1 MDKKRHTVSLGD
13 LWNLKHLNEI
23 YQRDTI
29 NIYSPISIITNHDP
43 STWDGKECYEADWTG
58 TPDKPKE
65 NYFIDYFSFKIFKG
79 YDKLN
84 GIDPDKDDPSDDD
97 WIDAYFNNLPISNL
111 YYQIVNKDGSKN
123 YKPLSWLN
131 ADTYKNYY
139 KYVKNDN
146 AVIGESIAAG
156 EATAGGVAGLTS
168 AAVAT
173 AMAGVSVI
181 PVAGWIAV
189 SGMLVAGIVL
199 ACVAGLAN
207 KSFLDTTGD
216 CNIDL
221 DKQKLTVSATAYVP
235 HAFQNCIPCITDKTK
250 INDMDTTDAYTYDK
264 QLQYLPINFVNY
276 VSLTAKNTSAN
287 RPIWKK
293 VKEQSEQFYFKNS
306 WAERL
311 NNNSTINTN
320 DTYYLLP
327 ICTSDEIYAD
337 TDTQAV
343 VDSFLDSDNPTIV
356 GTSDLLTNL
365 PLKFKDFKNNPFFN
379 QPVVSTVLNYP
390 IFNQAME
397 IHFSKAGKLQDLLEK
412 DYDSLNYNGDINAF
426 CGTKTL
432 SGIDP
437 KTGKTHYLKL
447 SNGAATT
454 TSEAEATS
462 VAQVF
467 VVYRKCDYVPI
478 KVDDKTYW
486 DAFKSGY
493 SFYSTIDDSPI
504 NYSTKPNLL
513 VGCYRQTTGADDN
526 SIAAE

>member
-1 MDKKRHTVSLGD
+1 M
-13 LWNLKHLNEI
+13 
-23 YQRDTI
+23 
-29 NIYSPISIITNHDP
+29 
-43 STWDGKECYEADWTG
+43 
-58 TPDKPKE
+58 
-65 NYFIDYFSFKIFKG
+65 
-79 YDKLN
+79 
-84 GIDPDKDDPSDDD
+84 
-97 WIDAYFNNLPISNL
+97 
-111 YYQIVNKDGSKN
+111 
-123 YKPLSWLN
+123 
-131 ADTYKNYY
+131 
-139 KYVKNDN
+139 
-146 AVIGESIAAG
+146 IGESIAAG

-173 AMAGVSVI
+173 AMAGVSAI

-221 DKQKLTVSATAYVP
+221 DKQKLTASATAYVP

-250 INDMDTTDAYTYDK
+250 INDMDTTGDYTYDK

-287 RPIWKK
+287 RPIWGK
-293 VKEQSEQFYFKNS
+293 VNAQSEQFYFKNS

-311 NNNSTINTN
+311 NNNSTVNTT

-327 ICTSDEIYAD
+327 LCSN
-337 TDTQAV
+337 
-343 VDSFLDSDNPTIV
+343 LPDSDNPDASIMAFTLGFSQKV
-356 GTSDLLTNL
+356 LNENNSKSDLLS
-365 PLKFKDFKNNPFFN
+365 KISYAYIKNNPFF
-379 QPVVSTVLNYP
+379 QQTVVSTVLNYP
-390 IFNQAME
+390 IFNQATE
-397 IHFSKAGKLQDLLEK
+397 IHFSKQGKLTDLLEK
-412 DYDSLNYNGDINAF
+412 DYDSLDYNDDINAF
-426 CGTKTL
+426 CGVKIL

-437 KTGKTHYLKL
+437 KTGETRYLKL

-454 TSEAEATS
+454 ASEAEATK

-478 KVDDKTYW
+478 KAGSKTYW
-486 DAFKSGY
+486 DTFKSGY

-504 NYSTKPNLL
+504 NYSTKSDLL
-513 VGCYRQTTGADDN
+513 VGCYRQETNANDN
-526 SIAAE
+526 SITAE